1 MKKYYYLM
9 EYILVANKIGTR
21 SSQIDTSMFYRL
33 NVKRLALLLIV
44 SN

>member
-33 NVKRLALLLIV
+33 NVKTPCIIV
-44 SN
+44 NGI